1 LRQNMVGAKQH
12 NNRQLLAWR
21 RTIETRFSELCSLFD
36 IEQTLARELSGLQL
50 RLEQFILAYNLKY
63 FEIN

>member
-1 LRQNMVGAKQH
+1 HWKLMTM
-12 NNRQLLAWR
+12 R

-36 IEQTLARELSGLQL
+36 IEHTLTRGLTGLQL
-50 RLEQFILAYNLKY
+50 SIEQMILAYNLRY